1 MGGISATT
9 SPAFNGRT
17 DPFGTYS
24 SFNASVMYSSLET
37 SGAKFGYLSAKEV
50 LKNATGDMRFS
61 FPFYSV
67 YYVLV
72 KQTNQPYCTSMR
84 LYRTIHLANP
94 DPTKT
99 HSRRLLVPL
108 QTGALWWWAYCCVEL
123 VRQATV
129 VFQLI
134 RVADLF
140 LAMGYCSVRT
150 SEFVVAVVVGLV
162 VLSSKTVKSN
172 SCCGWFGHEVLV
184 RQWRVLVQS
193 IELYLLP

>member
-17 DPFGTYS
+17 DPLGTYS

-72 KQTNQPYCTSMR
+72 KQINQPYLNAAVSDDSSGKSRSNEDTFPAASR
-84 LYRTIHLANP
+84 AAANRS
-94 DPTKT
+94 TLMVGI
-99 HSRRLLVPL
+99 LL
-108 QTGALWWWAYCCVEL
+108 C
-123 VRQATV
+123 
-129 VFQLI
+129 
-134 RVADLF
+134 
-140 LAMGYCSVRT
+140 
-150 SEFVVAVVVGLV
+150 
-162 VLSSKTVKSN
+162 
-172 SCCGWFGHEVLV
+172 
-184 RQWRVLVQS
+184 
-193 IELYLLP
+193 